1 MNTTG
6 EHTETVNWK
15 VEGMTCANCALT
27 ISKYLEKEGVKNVKA
42 NAVSGEVIFD
52 VVKGNGVDKIEKGI
66 SELGYL
72 IAEKNG
78 VSTRKT
84 EKEPINKFLRYLLIC
99 APFTLV
105 LMLHMLEKWI
115 HIHWLMNPWVQL
127 ALCLPVY
134 IVGMSFFGRSAIKS
148 IRNRMPNMNVLVAV
162 GATAAFVYS
171 LYGTLT
177 GQAEQ
182 YMFYETAA
190 TIITLVFLGNYL
202 EDASVMQ
209 TQRALNSLAKSQKVM
224 ANMIAFDDEHKEQ
237 IFPVENTV
245 LHVGDLILIKNGEQ
259 VPADCKILWGDAT
272 VNESI
277 ITGES
282 LPITKKQKDN
292 LIGGSIVV
300 DGTVKAQVTATSKK
314 SVLAN
319 IVNLVKQAQGEK
331 PPMQQMA
338 DKISAIFIPIVLGI
352 AVITLAANWIILKEF
367 TPALMR
373 SIAVL
378 VIACPCAM
386 GLATPAAIAVG
397 LGRAAKNGVLFR
409 NAKSLELFKNITQ
422 VVFDKTGTLTTGKFE
437 IADFGIVN
445 SASSVVNRESSLVN
459 YEETMMTESNS
470 HGSPLTTHDSRLTTN
485 HSPLTTLEFQ
495 RIVYSLEKYS
505 NHPIAKCIADA
516 WKVKDD
522 IRWVKIE
529 EVKGLGMKAVTKEGD
544 VYIAGS
550 YKAAAHLTKD
560 EMHNVYVIKND
571 KLIGWIDVKDELRAE
586 AKQIISYLH
595 SKNIK
600 TILLSGDRK
609 HKTELIAKELG
620 IDEVIAEQTPEQKLE
635 TIAALTAKTPTAMVG
650 DGINDAPALAKAT
663 IGISLSEAS
672 QVAMQTADV
681 VLMNHGLKN
690 LPLSLGLG
698 KHTFLTIKQNL
709 FWAFFYNIIAIPVA
723 AFGLLTPTFGA
734 LVMGLSDVVLAA
746 NSVRLF
752 VKRVI

>member
-1 MNTTG
+1 
-6 EHTETVNWK
+6 
-15 VEGMTCANCALT
+15 MTCANCALT
-27 ISKYLEKEGVKNVKA
+27 ISKYLEKEGLKNVNA
-42 NAVSGEVIFD
+42 NPVSGEVIFD
-52 VVKGNGVDKIEKGI
+52 ANGKNGFETIEKGI
-66 SELGYL
+66 ESLGYRV
-72 IAEKNG
+72 AEKNG
-78 VSTRKT
+78 VSTRKVI
-84 EKEPINKFLRYLLIC
+84 KEPMNKYLRYVLIC
-99 APFTLV
+99 APFTLI
-105 LMLHMLEKWI
+105 LMLHMFEKWI

-127 ALCLPVY
+127 SLSLPVY

-148 IRNRMPNMNVLVAV
+148 IRNGMPNMNVLVAV
-162 GATAAFVYS
+162 GATAAFFYS

-182 YMFYETAA
+182 YMFYETTA

-202 EDASVMQ
+202 EEASVMQ

-224 ANMIAFDDEHKEQ
+224 ANMIAFDEHHHEQ
-237 IFPVENTV
+237 IFTVENSV
-245 LHVGDLILIKNGEQ
+245 LHVGDLVLIKSGEQ
-259 VPADCKILWGDAT
+259 VPADCKILWGEAT
-272 VNESI
+272 VNEAI

-282 LPITKKQKDN
+282 LPITKQQKDS
-292 LIGGSIVV
+292 LIGGSILV
-300 DGTVKAQVTATSKK
+300 DGTVKAQVTATAKN

-338 DKISAIFIPIVLGI
+338 DKISAIFIPIVLVI
-352 AVITLAANWIILKEF
+352 AAGTLIVNWVLLQEF

-422 VVFDKTGTLTTGKFE
+422 VVFDKTGTLTTGNFRIDNWKAE
-437 IADFGIVN
+437 NGE
-445 SASSVVNRESSLVN
+445 SEESVK
-459 YEETMMTESNS
+459 
-470 HGSPLTTHDSRLTTN
+470 
-485 HSPLTTLEFQ
+485 

-516 WKVKDD
+516 WKEKED
-522 IRWVKIE
+522 IRWASIE
-529 EVKGLGMKAVTKEGD
+529 EIKGYGMKAISKEGD
-544 VYIAGS
+544 VFIAGS

-560 EMHNVYVIKND
+560 ESHNVYVLKND
-571 KLIGWIDVKDELRAE
+571 QLIGWVDVKDELRTE
-586 AKQIISYLH
+586 AKTVISYLH
-595 SKNIK
+595 SRNIK

-609 HKTELIAKELG
+609 QKTERIAKELG
-620 IDEVIAEQTPEQKLE
+620 IDEVIAEQSPEQKLQ
-635 TIAALTAKTPTAMVG
+635 TIAALTATTPTAMVG

-663 IGISLSEAS
+663 IGISLSDAS

-681 VLMNHGLKN
+681 VLMNQGLKN

-734 LVMGLSDVVLAA
+734 LVMGLSDVVLAV

-752 VKRVI
+752 VKKVV